1 MIKKFLNDGRDFR
14 FQEKVRSILDP
25 RQLFFKKIYYVAYY
39 TGMCWRDIKSNTLK
53 ILRAIDQKK
62 ETERSAQKV
71 LYTYFQIL
79 FSIAG
84 FIISCLILSLKSKS
98 EFIANAKIKAEISVA
113 ANATAT
119 CSLFIYILYHCVK
132 VHNFLR
138 FNASYIILVSDQ
150 CWI

>member
-1 MIKKFLNDGRDFR
+1 MLLTIQVCADGTLNQTRLKFYERLTR
-14 FQEKVRSILDP
+14 
-25 RQLFFKKIYYVAYY
+25 
-39 TGMCWRDIKSNTLK
+39 
-53 ILRAIDQKK
+53 KK
-62 ETERSAQKV
+62 ETEISAQKV

-150 CWI
+150 C